1 MSRKIF
7 FNAKVLT
14 QDKLLPEAEAFIVE
28 EDKFIAVGNTTSIL
42 ALQATS
48 DTLIDLQGNYVIPGF
63 NDAHIHIWKV
73 GNLMTNMLDLRGVE
87 SIKVMQEKIAAY
99 AEKNTHLSWIQARGF
114 NEANFSEK
122 RFPTKADL
130 DAIGLNKP
138 ICVTRTCAHQIIVN
152 SIALN
157 IAHIDAHTAV
167 PSGGEMKLLPDGT
180 VAGHFTE
187 TAISLILTKIPKY
200 TKAELREMI
209 LAAQQQLLQYGV
221 TAATDPAVD
230 RDLLEVYK
238 TMDAA
243 GELKLRINAI
253 PIRVPDGASKV
264 YPNPEHYRSKQLTV
278 NTVKFFADGGLSGKT
293 AAMIRPYNS
302 ENSFG
307 VLRLSYEQFRQLAAE
322 SQQAGFKIAT
332 HAIGDAAIKMVLD
345 VYTSISPENTT
356 GLCHRI
362 EHLGF
367 PDKDDLQTMKQL
379 GVIAVMQPL
388 FITELG
394 NNFIQY
400 IDNEYLNYVY
410 PVRSVL
416 NADVTVAFS
425 TDAPVVKQ
433 FDPLQTI
440 SAAITRKTL
449 QGDVIATNQTI
460 SLQEALYAHTMGSA
474 KAANQESEI
483 GSISAGKYAD
493 FVVLNNLQ
501 PESIKILHTYFAGTL
516 VN

>member
-14 QDKLLPEAEAFIVE
+14 QDKMMPEADAFIVE
-28 EDKFIAVGNTTSIL
+28 EDKFIAVGDTSAIL
-42 ALQATS
+42 AQQSA
-48 DTLIDLQGNYVIPGF
+48 DDILIDLEGNYVIPGF

-99 AEKNTHLSWIQARGF
+99 AEKNPQLSWIQARGF
-114 NEANFSEK
+114 NEANFTEK

-130 DAIGLNKP
+130 DAIGINKP

-152 SIALN
+152 SIAL
-157 IAHIDAHTAV
+157 IISGIDEHTAV
-167 PSGGEMKLLPDGT
+167 PSGGEMKRLPDGT

-209 LAAQQQLLQYGV
+209 LAAQHQLIQYGM

-238 TMDAA
+238 SMDAA
-243 GELKLRINAI
+243 GELQLRVNAI

-264 YPNPEHYRSKQLTV
+264 YPNPEHYQSKHLTV

-293 AAMIRPYNS
+293 AALIRPYKN

-307 VLRLSYEQFRQLAAE
+307 VLRLSNEQFHQLAAE

-345 VYTSISPENTT
+345 VYTSISSENTT
-356 GLCHRI
+356 GLRHRI

-367 PDKDDLQTMKQL
+367 PDQHDLQTMQQL

-400 IDNEYLNYVY
+400 IDSDYLNHVY
-410 PVRSVL
+410 PVRDVL

-440 SAAITRKTL
+440 LAAITRKTI
-449 QGDVIATNQTI
+449 QGDVIAGNQSI
-460 SLQEALYAHTMGSA
+460 SFQEALYAHTMGSA
-474 KAANQESEI
+474 KAANQESVM
-483 GSISAGKYAD
+483 GSIEAGKFAD
-493 FVVLNNLQ
+493 FVVLNNLE
-501 PESIKILHTYFAGTL
+501 PKSAKILHTYIAGIRA
-516 VN
+516 N